1 LGRDAAPAL
10 DGALTAGV
18 AAGLLTDA
26 DLPGSFR
33 FENPMLREAL
43 LERVIEQGRR
53 RELNL
58 VAATARQTRWA
69 DHVDAHALE
78 IARHLHAA
86 GLLQQALEWYR
97 RYAAWARSAGEVL
110 AAVDAWRGAEV
121 MVADGPRDAAIEV
134 ALGKADAHLALAEF
148 EEARDLARR
157 AERIAGATPP
167 AEATRILATV
177 ANRAGETRRAQALY
191 AESIER
197 FAAHGDAA
205 GQAHAELGLAD
216 LELRSG
222 RPPEAERL
230 LRGALERLRR
240 IGDAR
245 AAAEATLMLGR
256 AALDTG
262 LHEEASDYV
271 ARAIAD
277 WDAMGDR
284 LGSARGRLLAGEIAL
299 AQRRTDEARTS
310 FDEAREALLALGD
323 RHSAAV
329 AGFLAGLA
337 AEASGADKQA
347 RRLFDDAVHHFEWIG
362 DQQYAAVARL
372 ALGRLDA
379 ESGAWDRADNA
390 IRQVVDRDETER
402 IDDPR
407 FVGLL
412 IDTGRLAIFAGRDD
426 VARRLL
432 KTAAFK
438 LGRIA
443 DGTGLYDRVDEVQ
456 YLLHELENDSGL
468 DGSTALSDL
477 VSDDELP

>member
-1 LGRDAAPAL
+1 
-10 DGALTAGV
+10 
-18 AAGLLTDA
+18 
-26 DLPGSFR
+26 
-33 FENPMLREAL
+33 
-43 LERVIEQGRR
+43 
-53 RELNL
+53 
-58 VAATARQTRWA
+58 
-69 DHVDAHALE
+69 
-78 IARHLHAA
+78 
-86 GLLQQALEWYR
+86 
-97 RYAAWARSAGEVL
+97 
-110 AAVDAWRGAEV
+110 
-121 MVADGPRDAAIEV
+121 
-134 ALGKADAHLALAEF
+134 
-148 EEARDLARR
+148 
-157 AERIAGATPP
+157 
-167 AEATRILATV
+167 
-177 ANRAGETRRAQALY
+177 
-191 AESIER
+191 
-197 FAAHGDAA
+197 
-205 GQAHAELGLAD
+205 
-216 LELRSG
+216 
-222 RPPEAERL
+222 
-230 LRGALERLRR
+230 
-240 IGDAR
+240 
-245 AAAEATLMLGR
+245 MLGR